1 MRKQGLSL
9 FIHRHGLLIF
19 GILCLFVMCM
29 AAGARPRRHHPN
41 ARAAGRDSLVYLL
54 HADRLHYDQYSRPG
68 VQIVNGHVAF
78 RHAGAY
84 LYCDSAYFFPQT
96 NSFQAFGNVRMFQG
110 DTLSLRSRRLYYEGS
125 EMLAEAREDVVLKH
139 RRSIL
144 RTDSLN
150 YDRVYDIGYFF
161 KGGRLY
167 DQQNV
172 LHSQWGQYSPS
183 TREAIFNH
191 HVVLT
196 NPKFKIHT
204 DSLHY
209 NTRTALAHIVGPSR
223 VTSKDADIIT
233 SLGYYN
239 TRTDRAS
246 LFSRS
251 TVLNKDGKTLTGDSL
266 YYDKK
271 RSVGRAYGNA
281 EYTDPKNKHK
291 MNADYCYYNDK
302 TGYAFGTKRALVRDY
317 SQNAKDTIFLHAD
330 TLKLYTFNQKTDS
343 VYRRIHA
350 FHKARMFRT
359 DVQAVSDS
367 MVYITRD
374 SCLTLYYNPIVWQK
388 NQQLVGEQ
396 INVYLK
402 DSTINWAHVIGQAMS
417 IEQMDSVH
425 YNQCS
430 SKEMKAFFLDGK
442 PRHVQAI
449 DNVRTVYY
457 PLDND
462 STLMALNYMECA
474 LLNMYMNKGQLQ
486 KIVASPQVTGT
497 WYPLALIPPDKMR
510 LPQFAWFDYIRPKD
524 KYDVFE
530 WRAKKAGTELKK
542 EVKRQ
547 APVQNLDILSGK
559 QPAAAPEAAPA
570 AENSGSAAPTAAGSA
585 QGGGEAATEKAAAT
599 PQAGQ
604 PATPVKV
611 PRRTDAKSKK

>member
-1 MRKQGLSL
+1 MNKRGILQY
-9 FIHRHGLLIF
+9 INRHGLLIF
-19 GILCLFVMCM
+19 GILCLFIMCI
-29 AAGARPRRHHPN
+29 AAGARPHRHHKAP
-41 ARAAGRDSLVYLL
+41 RAAGRDSLVYLL
-54 HADRLHYDQYSRPG
+54 HADRLHYDQYNRPG

-125 EMLAEAREDVVLKH
+125 EMLAEAREDVILKH

-144 RTDSLN
+144 KTDSLN

-167 DQQNV
+167 DQDNI

-183 TREAIFNH
+183 TREAVFNH
-191 HVVLT
+191 KVLLA

-209 NTRTALAHIVGPSR
+209 NTKTALAHIVGPSR

-251 TVLNKDGKTLTGDSL
+251 TVLNNDGKTLTGDSL
-266 YYDKK
+266 YYDKI
-271 RSVGRAYGNA
+271 RAIGRAYGNA

-291 MNADYCYYNDK
+291 MNADYCYYNDR

-317 SQNAKDTIFLHAD
+317 SQDVKDTLFLHAD

-343 VYRRIHA
+343 MYRRIHA
-350 FHKARMFRT
+350 YHKARMFRT

-367 MVYITRD
+367 MVYITKD

-396 INVYLK
+396 INVYMK

-430 SKEMKAFFLDGK
+430 GKEMKAFFIDGK
-442 PRHVQAI
+442 PSHVQAI

-457 PLDND
+457 PLDSD

-474 LLNMYMNKGQLQ
+474 LLNMYLKDGKMQ

-542 EVKRQ
+542 EVKRS
-547 APVQNLDILSGK
+547 APVQNLDLLSGK
-559 QPAAAPEAAPA
+559 TPTKDTEAESTAPTP
-570 AENSGSAAPTAAGSA
+570 SGS
-585 QGGGEAATEKAAAT
+585 EASPGVGMVGNTSVTTHQEVGK
-599 PQAGQ
+599 PI
-604 PATPVKV
+604 KV
-611 PRRTDAKSKK
+611 PRKTGKRRK

>member
-1 MRKQGLSL
+1 MNKRGILQY
-9 FIHRHGLLIF
+9 INRHGLLIF
-19 GILCLFVMCM
+19 GILCLFIMCI
-29 AAGARPRRHHPN
+29 AAGARPHRHHKAP
-41 ARAAGRDSLVYLL
+41 RAAGRDSLVYLL
-54 HADRLHYDQYSRPG
+54 HADRLHYDQYNRPG

-125 EMLAEAREDVVLKH
+125 EMLAEAREDVILKH

-144 RTDSLN
+144 KTDSLN

-167 DQQNV
+167 DQDNI

-183 TREAIFNH
+183 TREAVFNH
-191 HVVLT
+191 KVLLT

-209 NTRTALAHIVGPSR
+209 NTKTALAHIVGPSR

-251 TVLNKDGKTLTGDSL
+251 TVLNNDGKTLTGDSL
-266 YYDKK
+266 YYDKI
-271 RSVGRAYGNA
+271 RAIGRAYGNA

-291 MNADYCYYNDK
+291 MNADYCYYNDR

-317 SQNAKDTIFLHAD
+317 SQDVKDTLFLHAD

-343 VYRRIHA
+343 MYRRIHA
-350 FHKARMFRT
+350 YHKARMFRT

-367 MVYITRD
+367 MVYITKD

-396 INVYLK
+396 INVYMK

-430 SKEMKAFFLDGK
+430 GKEMKAFFIDGR
-442 PRHVQAI
+442 PSHVQAI

-457 PLDND
+457 PLDSD

-474 LLNMYMNKGQLQ
+474 LLNMYLKDGKMQ

-497 WYPLALIPPDKMR
+497 WYPLALIPPDKMQ

-542 EVKRQ
+542 EVKRS
-547 APVQNLDILSGK
+547 APVQNLDLLSGK
-559 QPAAAPEAAPA
+559 TPTKDTEAESTAPTP
-570 AENSGSAAPTAAGSA
+570 SGS
-585 QGGGEAATEKAAAT
+585 EASPGVGMVGNTSVTTHQEVGK
-599 PQAGQ
+599 PI
-604 PATPVKV
+604 KV
-611 PRRTDAKSKK
+611 PRKTGKRRK

>member
-1 MRKQGLSL
+1 MNATKRIIQC
-9 FIHRHGLLIF
+9 INRHGLLIF
-19 GILCLFVMCM
+19 GILCLFVMCL
-29 AAGARPRRHHPN
+29 AAGARPRKHRRPS
-41 ARAAGRDSLVYLL
+41 RAAGRDSLVYLL
-54 HADRLHYDQYSRPG
+54 HADRLRYDQFSMPG

-84 LYCDSAYFFPQT
+84 LYCDSAYFYPET
-96 NSFQAFGNVRMFQG
+96 NSFRGFGHVRMYQG
-110 DTLSLRSRRLYYEGS
+110 DTLSLRCKRIYYDGG
-125 EMLAEAREDVVLKH
+125 EMLAEAREDVILKH

-183 TREAIFNH
+183 TRESVFNEK
-191 HVVLT
+191 VLLT

-209 NTRTALAHIVGPSR
+209 NTATAIAHIVGPSK

-239 TRTDRAS
+239 TKTDRAS

-271 RSVGRAYGNA
+271 KAVGRAYGNA

-291 MNADYCYYNDK
+291 MNGDYCYYNDN

-317 SQNAKDTIFLHAD
+317 SQNEKDTLFLHAD

-343 VYRRIHA
+343 MYRRIHA
-350 FHKARMFRT
+350 YHKARMYRT

-367 MVYITRD
+367 MVYITKD

-388 NQQLVGEQ
+388 NQQLVGEK
-396 INVYLK
+396 INVFMK
-402 DSTINWAHVIGQAMS
+402 DSTINWAHVVGQAMS
-417 IEQMDSVH
+417 IEQMDSIH

-430 SKEMKAFFLDGK
+430 GKEMKAFFSDGK
-442 PRHVQAI
+442 LKHVQAI

-457 PLDND
+457 PLDKD

-474 LLNMYMNKGQLQ
+474 LLNMYLDKGQMQ

-497 WYPLALIPPDKMR
+497 WYPIGLIPPDKMQ

-530 WRAKKAGTELKK
+530 WRAKKAGTELKQ
-542 EVKRQ
+542 ETKRS
-547 APVQNLDILSGK
+547 APVQNLDLLEGRK
-559 QPAAAPEAAPA
+559 PAPEQKPKADATAPQPAANVE
-570 AENSGSAAPTAAGSA
+570 
-585 QGGGEAATEKAAAT
+585 Q
-599 PQAGQ
+599 Q
-604 PATPVKV
+604 PKKPVKV
-611 PRRTDAKSKK
+611 PRRQGTKKKKS